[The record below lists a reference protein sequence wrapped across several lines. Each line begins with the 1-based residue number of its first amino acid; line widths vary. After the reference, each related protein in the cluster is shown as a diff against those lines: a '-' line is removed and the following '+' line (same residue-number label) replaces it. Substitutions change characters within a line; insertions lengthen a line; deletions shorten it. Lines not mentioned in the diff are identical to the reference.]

1 MPKDRSPTEKE
12 SGKAE
17 DAPIASSDAA
27 EQTSP
32 MDKFKAIARRIVRVP
47 REEYSEAE
55 RRYRESRTNKSN
67 KP

>member
-27 EQTSP
+27 EHAPSP
-32 MDKFKAIARRIVRVP
+32 IEKFKVLARRIIRVP
-47 REEYSEAE
+47 REEYAEAE
-55 RRYRESRTNKSN
+55 RRYRESRTNKA
-67 KP
+67 